1 MTHGLAV
8 RCLSCRWPVAA
19 VRSWGGLGIP
29 LHPSPRPAAGTPG
42 VLRDPGRS
50 PVGLEVES
58 RHRLQAGTRPWGGER
73 ICRLGSRVFLSP
85 QLFPHPKK
93 PVIGTRRSTTNAGR
107 VPEQVLG
114 ERGLSCPPPGPQ
126 LRSTRRRPGGMS
138 QTEPRAGGRCPGRGG
153 PQVPAAA
160 LRPGSLRGPQR

>member
-8 RCLSCRWPVAA
+8 RCLSCRWPVAN
-19 VRSWGGLGIP
+19 VRSSGVWASPSTQVHDLPLVPQAFSGTLGAHRSAWKWSP
-29 LHPSPRPAAGTPG
+29 GTGCRQGRGPGAEGESAGWDLEFSLVPS
-42 VLRDPGRS
+42 
-50 PVGLEVES
+50 
-58 RHRLQAGTRPWGGER
+58 
-73 ICRLGSRVFLSP
+73 CFLSP
-85 QLFPHPKK
+85 RR
-93 PVIGTRRSTTNAGR
+93 PVIGTRRSITNAGR

-126 LRSTRRRPGGMS
+126 LRSTRRRPGGMGR
-138 QTEPRAGGRCPGRGG
+138 TEPRAGGRCPGRGG